1 MSHSHYYRDASGYH
15 NKSVLVVGS
24 GFSALDIGSEIA
36 QHGGHV
42 SLSVRRSE
50 AETEAQLFKIGSRI
64 RTSGRDFEFSFA
76 HLRPSIADL
85 VANPD
90 PRVLFTDG
98 SSASFDCIL
107 FCTGYRFSLDFL
119 PQHRLLDLRRPML
132 VQHLYKHLLYT
143 NDPTLSFIGVVKHTS
158 PFPVSEVQA
167 HCVARV
173 LQGKAAPELE
183 EEERDNHEIEN
194 QQAYIEDLC
203 ATFGVSFTCGSDK
216 AVR

>member
-1 MSHSHYYRDASGYH
+1 MSHSHYYRDPSGYK

-36 QHGGHV
+36 KHGGRV

-50 AETEAQLFKIGSRI
+50 AETLAQLHKIGSRI
-64 RTSGRDFEFSFA
+64 RTSGRDFDFSFA
-76 HLRPSIADL
+76 RLRPSIADM
-85 VANPD
+85 VADPN

-98 SSASFDCIL
+98 SSATFDYIL

-119 PQHRLLDLRRPML
+119 PQHRLLDPDRPML
-132 VQHLYKHLLYT
+132 VRHLYKHLLYT
-143 NDPTLSFIGVVKHTS
+143 KDPTLSFIGVVKHTS

-173 LQGKAAPELE
+173 LQEKVVPELE
-183 EEERDNHEIEN
+183 EEQRDNHEIED
-194 QQAYIEDLC
+194 QQAYIDDLC